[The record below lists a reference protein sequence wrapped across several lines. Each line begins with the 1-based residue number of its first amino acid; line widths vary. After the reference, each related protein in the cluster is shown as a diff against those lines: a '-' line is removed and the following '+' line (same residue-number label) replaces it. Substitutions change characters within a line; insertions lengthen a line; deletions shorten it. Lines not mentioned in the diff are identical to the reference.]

1 MRYFSSLRGG
11 WEEGTMVSS
20 EELKNGIPVQL
31 DRKGFCVF
39 ELRQVV

>member
-1 MRYFSSLRGG
+1 MRYFSSLRGA
-11 WEEGTMVSS
+11 WEEGTVVSS
-20 EELKNGIPVQL
+20 GDLKKGIPVQL